1 MANPRGTV
9 SSALP
14 ALPDRELVLDR
25 YRPLRPLGSG
35 ASGSVW
41 LARDERTGLDVALK
55 IVPREGKAGYRAERE
70 AEAAARLRHERCLR
84 SYGFG
89 SDAGHVYIAY
99 EYVGGRTLREAMR
112 AGELRDGQAV
122 EAAAQILDG
131 LAHAHGRGIVHRDVK
146 PSNVLLLD
154 DERVS
159 IRVLDFGLARF
170 DEAETLTAVGDVP
183 GTLAYISP
191 ERLRGRE
198 AEPASDV
205 WAVGVLLWETLAGK
219 HPFWGVA
226 LPQMPAAI
234 EAGAPPL
241 ALERPDL
248 PKRLLAAIGHALD
261 TDPAG
266 RPSAAALAA
275 ELRSLRRRRP
285 AQRRPRL
292 EAPSLPS
299 LAADPAVALRLVPP
313 ALAGVSAAVGA
324 SLLPFYPAHWPLAI
338 GLGAVALGFAAP
350 RAAVAVAL
358 AAPILPLGN
367 LALGLALLWSAVA
380 VAWLALTW
388 RDARA
393 GLAALAGP
401 LLAPVG
407 LLALVPLAVQPVRGH
422 VRRGAQAG
430 AAVAL
435 AAVVAGVR
443 GVPLP
448 FGAGAA
454 PELELAAVE
463 SPFAAAATILG
474 ATPPA
479 LLAELAVLAAVAV
492 AIPFARDPWR
502 IAGLGAVMLAGTL
515 LAAPVAPA
523 FPLVVAAWATCAWLA
538 GTRLAARDD
547 H

>member
-1 MANPRGTV
+1 MAKPRGTV

-89 SDAGHVYIAY
+89 SDPGHVYIAY

-112 AGELRDGQAV
+112 AGELRNGRAV

-154 DERVS
+154 EEGVS

-205 WAVGVLLWETLAGK
+205 WAVGVVLWEALAGK
-219 HPFWGVA
+219 HPFWGVP

-241 ALERPDL
+241 RHLRPDL
-248 PKRLLAAIGHALD
+248 PKRLLAAIDQALD
-261 TDPAG
+261 TEPDR
-266 RPSAAALAA
+266 RPSAAALAE
-275 ELRSLRRRRP
+275 ELRSLRRPSRATAP
-285 AQRRPRL
+285 
-292 EAPSLPS
+292 EA
-299 LAADPAVALRLVPP
+299 R
-313 ALAGVSAAVGA
+313 
-324 SLLPFYPAHWPLAI
+324 
-338 GLGAVALGFAAP
+338 GAVTP
-350 RAAVAVAL
+350 V
-358 AAPILPLGN
+358 
-367 LALGLALLWSAVA
+367 
-380 VAWLALTW
+380 
-388 RDARA
+388 
-393 GLAALAGP
+393 AALAGGRP
-401 LLAPVG
+401 CGRRAARAARPGRPRCLRRRVAAALLSGV
-407 LLALVPLAVQPVRGH
+407 LAAGDRRRRGRAR
-422 VRRGAQAG
+422 VRRAQGRRCRRARRADPAARQSRAG
-430 AAVAL
+430 S
-435 AAVVAGVR
+435 R
-443 GVPLP
+443 
-448 FGAGAA
+448 
-454 PELELAAVE
+454 AAVE
-463 SPFAAAATILG
+463 RDSHSHGWRSSGAIGAAGSPLSPG
-474 ATPPA
+474 RCSP
-479 LLAELAVLAAVAV
+479 
-492 AIPFARDPWR
+492 RS
-502 IAGLGAVMLAGTL
+502 G
-515 LAAPVAPA
+515 
-523 FPLVVAAWATCAWLA
+523 
-538 GTRLAARDD
+538 
-547 H
+547 

>member
-1 MANPRGTV
+1 
-9 SSALP
+9 
-14 ALPDRELVLDR
+14 
-25 YRPLRPLGSG
+25 
-35 ASGSVW
+35 
-41 LARDERTGLDVALK
+41 
-55 IVPREGKAGYRAERE
+55 
-70 AEAAARLRHERCLR
+70 
-84 SYGFG
+84 
-89 SDAGHVYIAY
+89 
-99 EYVGGRTLREAMR
+99 MR
-112 AGELRDGQAV
+112 AGELRDGQSV

-154 DERVS
+154 EERVS

-205 WAVGVLLWETLAGK
+205 WAVGVLLWEALAGK

-241 ALERPDL
+241 QYERPDL
-248 PKRLLAAIGHALD
+248 PKRLLAALDRALD
-261 TDPAG
+261 TEPAR
-266 RPSAAALAA
+266 RPSAAALAE
-275 ELRSLRRRRP
+275 ELRSVRRRP

-292 EAPSLPS
+292 ETPALPSLSS
-299 LAADPAVALRLVPP
+299 LAADPTAAARLVPP
-313 ALAGVSAAVGA
+313 ALAGLGAFVGA

-338 GLGAVALGFAAP
+338 GAGAVALGLAAP
-350 RAAVAVAL
+350 RVAVAVAL

-367 LALGLALLWSAVA
+367 LALGLALLWGAIA
-380 VAWLALTW
+380 LAWLALVW
-388 RDARA
+388 ADARG

-401 LLAPVG
+401 LLAPLG
-407 LLALVPLAVQPVRGH
+407 LIGLVPLAVQPVRGH

-435 AAVVAGVR
+435 AGVAAGVR
-443 GVPLP
+443 ESPLP
-448 FGAGAA
+448 FGAGPA
-454 PELELAAVE
+454 PKLELAGVE
-463 SPFAAAATILG
+463 SPFSAAATLLG
-474 ATPPA
+474 AAPPA
-479 LLAELAVLAAVAV
+479 LLAELVVLAAVAV

-502 IAGLGAVMLAGTL
+502 IAGLGAAMLAGTL
-515 LAAPVAPA
+515 LVAPA
-523 FPLVVAAWATCAWLA
+523 APAVPLVLTAWLTVSVLA
-538 GTRLAARDD
+538 GRGRHVLPALGAPFAVRKPVEQYGGTGRRLERRERREAVPEAGSAGREATPAEGR
-547 H
+547 

>member
-1 MANPRGTV
+1 MAKPRGTV

-154 DERVS
+154 EERVS

-205 WAVGVLLWETLAGK
+205 WAVGVLLWESLAGK
-219 HPFWGVA
+219 HPFWGVP

-234 EAGAPPL
+234 EGGAPPL
-241 ALERPDL
+241 RHLRPDL
-248 PKRLLAAIGHALD
+248 PKRLLAAIDQALD
-261 TDPAG
+261 TEPAR
-266 RPSAAALAA
+266 RPSAAALAE
-275 ELRSLRRRRP
+275 ELRSLRRRP

-292 EAPSLPS
+292 ETPSLPS
-299 LAADPAVALRLVPP
+299 LAADPGAAVRLVPP
-313 ALAGVSAAVGA
+313 ALAGFAAFVGA
-324 SLLPFYPAHWPLAI
+324 SLLPFYPAYWPLAI
-338 GLGAVALGFAAP
+338 GVGAVALGFAAP

-367 LALGLALLWSAVA
+367 LALGLALLWSAIA
-380 VAWLALTW
+380 LAWLALVW
-388 RDARA
+388 GDARG
-393 GLAALAGP
+393 GLAALSGP
-401 LLAPVG
+401 LLAPLG
-407 LLALVPLAVQPVRGH
+407 LIGLVPLAVQPVRGH
-422 VRRGAQAG
+422 VRRGAQAA

-443 GVPLP
+443 GSALP
-448 FGAGAA
+448 FGAGPA
-454 PELELAAVE
+454 PKLDLAGVE
-463 SPFAAAATILG
+463 SPFAVAATLVG
-474 ATPPA
+474 SVPPA
-479 LLAELAVLAAVAV
+479 LLAELVVLGAIAV

-502 IAGLGAVMLAGTL
+502 IAGLGSAMLTGTL
-515 LAAPVAPA
+515 LVAPDA
-523 FPLVVAAWATCAWLA
+523 PALPLVVAAWATCAWLA
-538 GTRLAARDD
+538 GTRLVARDE